1 MLAILAVAA
10 AISTPVEATKAE
22 MSCSAT
28 GAHLTFQRG
37 ARSLSADAK
46 PGETIVVDMVAWTA
60 TAKTVFALKPSEY
73 GYKAI
78 GAAGDKPQS
87 AVLDCS
93 SPDAPA
99 MRVETFPA
107 G

>member
-37 ARSLSADAK
+37 ARLLSADAK
-46 PGETIVVDMVAWTA
+46 PGETIVVDTVAWTA
-60 TAKTVFALKPSEY
+60 TAKTVFALKPTEY

-78 GAAGDKPQS
+78 GGDKPQS

-93 SPDAPA
+93 APNA
-99 MRVETFPA
+99 PPMRVETFPA